1 MDMRSVTVVKEQDLS
16 CNVGNANTNDN
27 RDERRR
33 VAASQLRCRS
43 RGPGTP
49 ETNDARASCQQ
60 GPVGGVFRGAP
71 RLRFRGFRGFRI
83 ALQGEKGLH
92 GWRLRD

>member
-60 GPVGGVFRGAP
+60 GPVGVRVVAAAAGLGSARELHWP
-71 RLRFRGFRGFRI
+71 RPR
-83 ALQGEKGLH
+83 
-92 GWRLRD
+92 